1 MRIPFFVQRGLWLM
15 ACLLGMQLVIA
26 ADAPGDDAEAIRHT
40 LMAQFDKPEARLQ
53 VEPVAVAGN
62 AAVASW
68 AQGERGGR
76 ALLFRRSGQWQIALC
91 AGDGLKGT
99 QLIREAG
106 VSARDAEAIVRALAS
121 GEARLSPAQRAKFAT
136 FDGIVRMGAGGQ
148 HPPAHRQ

>member
-1 MRIPFFVQRGLWLM
+1 MRITSILQRGLALA
-15 ACLLGMQLVIA
+15 ACVLGLQLVIA
-26 ADAPGDDAEAIRHT
+26 ADAPHDDVAAIRHT

-53 VEPVAVAGN
+53 VEPVAVSGN

-76 ALLFRRSGQWQIALC
+76 ALLFRHSGQWQIALC

-99 QLIREAG
+99 QLLREAG
-106 VSARDAEAIVRALAS
+106 VNARDAEAIARALAS
-121 GEARLSPAQRAKFAT
+121 GEARLTPAQRAKFAS

-148 HPPAHRQ
+148 HPPVHKH